1 MNQMY
6 VTNDYNY
13 EDDEE
18 DPNDGMKQFTEDLDK
33 KNTNTNKM
41 EKKTQNLIKILIG
54 VITTLILVIIVGTFI
69 GYTFFVSKTTP
80 TTPTTTLPPG
90 KENC

>member
-13 EDDEE
+13 ENNEE
-18 DPNDGMKQFTEDLDK
+18 DPNDGMKQFTEDLDEK
-33 KNTNTNKM
+33 INITNKM

-54 VITTLILVIIVGTFI
+54 VITTFILVIIGIFI
-69 GYTFFVSKTTP
+69 GYT
-80 TTPTTTLPPG
+80 LPWPLG
-90 KENC
+90 KQNC